1 MKQYT
6 INVDGKYFVG
16 ETMEPTEGQS
26 IASRGFFQMVGDN
39 TMNAYAY
46 SERFADASQMIL
58 YNALGYL
65 QGIYDRTRYLP
76 DEQKPR
82 KIILEEAPHDHN

>member
-16 ETMEPTEGQS
+16 ETMQPIKGQS
-26 IASRGFFQMVGDN
+26 IAPSGFFQMVSDN
-39 TMNAYAY
+39 TATAYAY
-46 SERFADASQMIL
+46 SERVADASKMIL

-76 DEQKPR
+76 DVQKPHM
-82 KIILEEAPHDHN
+82 ISIEEVPNAK